1 MDRGAW
7 WAIVHAVVKE
17 SDATEHTRAHT
28 HIHSIHLH
36 MVLRFC
42 FNCTLIT
49 SYLVLLIQ
57 EGQLKT

>member
-1 MDRGAW
+1 MDREAW
-7 WAIVHAVVKE
+7 RAIVHAVVKE
-17 SDATEHTRAHT
+17 SDETERVRTHT
-28 HIHSIHLH
+28 HIHSVHLH